1 MGIQLIRSIM
11 DAKNGLQKRG
21 SIACM
26 SCDCMKEIWNDS
38 LPVQEDEAATIS
50 QQDEAWIEEI
60 EGIDT
65 KERKL
70 DDHE

>member
-1 MGIQLIRSIM
+1 
-11 DAKNGLQKRG
+11 
-21 SIACM
+21 
-26 SCDCMKEIWNDS
+26 MKEIWNDS

-50 QQDEAWIEEI
+50 QQDEAWIEGI